1 MCKINHWIK
10 KMYKVLVYKI
20 FNKMSNKIVYN
31 MSNKISN
38 KIVYKIVYII
48 VI

>member
-1 MCKINHWIK
+1 
-10 KMYKVLVYKI
+10 MYKVLVYKI